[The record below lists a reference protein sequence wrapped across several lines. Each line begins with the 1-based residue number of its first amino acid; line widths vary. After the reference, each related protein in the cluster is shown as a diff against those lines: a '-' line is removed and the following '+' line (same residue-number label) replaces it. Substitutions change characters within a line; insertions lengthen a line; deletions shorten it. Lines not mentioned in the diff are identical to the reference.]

1 MPSIAPFLTAFSAL
15 LGCGVLAVLCILHLT
30 VRVLGAAQGGATT
43 MHTWQ
48 QMSSDIRSDKTAMAK
63 MNDSHVVLAHMIGQ
77 QSNLIRGG
85 SGMTCEMYR
94 LIMQSSG
101 HASHA
106 VALPIAS
113 QPHSL
118 DMAQQAALPKAV
130 RDRMKKEDT
139 HKKKQLVKQQQAV
152 KARQQALQDKA
163 QQQLTSAAQA
173 DSPAESGDDTEEP
186 DFVAAAEAALPG
198 TAAAAS
204 SPDTAEDMYA
214 DNEVLVEMPGL
225 NSSMCWTTWLG
236 KHRTLSSQRL
246 V

>member
-1 MPSIAPFLTAFSAL
+1 MAPCLIALSAL

-30 VRVLGAAQGGATT
+30 VRILGAAQGGATA
-43 MHTWQ
+43 MRALQ
-48 QMSSDIRSDKTAMAK
+48 RMSSDISSVKTAMAK
-63 MNDSHVVLAHMIGQ
+63 MHDSHVLLAHMIGQ
-77 QSNLIRGG
+77 QSNLTRGG
-85 SGMTCEMYR
+85 TGMTCEMYR
-94 LIMQSSG
+94 VLMQSGG

-106 VALPIAS
+106 VGLPITS

-163 QQQLTSAAQA
+163 QQQHTSAAQA
-173 DSPAESGDDTEEP
+173 DLAANSGDDTEEP

-198 TAAAAS
+198 TAAAAL
-204 SPDTAEDMYA
+204 SPDTAKDMDA
-214 DNEVLVEMPGL
+214 DHEVLDGSPVEMPGL
-225 NSSMCWTTWLG
+225 NGSMCWTKWLG
-236 KHRTLSSQRL
+236 KHRWHA
-246 V
+246 VK